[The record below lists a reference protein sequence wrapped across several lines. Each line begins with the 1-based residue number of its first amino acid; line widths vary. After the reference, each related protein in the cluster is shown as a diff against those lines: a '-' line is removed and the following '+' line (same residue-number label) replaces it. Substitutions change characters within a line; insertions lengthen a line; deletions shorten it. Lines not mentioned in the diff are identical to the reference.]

1 MGAVRNQ
8 PYVVQPS
15 TRRLATDGEHQ
26 HDDQAAVTRR
36 L

>member
-1 MGAVRNQ
+1 
-8 PYVVQPS
+8 
-15 TRRLATDGEHQ
+15 LATDGEHQ